1 MLSTETEYQQACERR
16 KAIFDVL
23 NAFFRKYDFWILPV
37 APSSAIPRSMC
48 GRKIKT
54 ANGLIEYSRYLG
66 SYIVPTTTLGTP
78 VLTYPIGFD
87 DAKMPVA
94 VQIHGPRYS
103 DRWLVKAA
111 AGLEQ

>member
-1 MLSTETEYQQACERR
+1 
-16 KAIFDVL
+16 
-23 NAFFRKYDFWILPV
+23 
-37 APSSAIPRSMC
+37 MC
-48 GRKIKT
+48 GRRIKT
-54 ANGLIEYSRYLG
+54 ANGVIEYSKYLG

-94 VQIHGPRYS
+94 VQIHAPRYS

-111 AGLEQ
+111 TQLE